1 MCPCLCQLVSDNA
14 CNALIAQ
21 GAYYM
26 TCPCHRS
33 IREGKGQKRLCKKEI
48 TVTTAHPEEKV
59 VRMMAWWLLQG
70 FWLHYCRVF
79 ISRQDTHTHRNR
91 CTIEMLFQIWQTPC
105 CGHCGLQVFL
115 YMLLDAMIVIHSG
128 ETEATR
134 WFRGQVKLTKRLER
148 DMSSSQGP

>member
-79 ISRQDTHTHRNR
+79 ISRQDTHTQKQMYDWDAFSNLAN
-91 CTIEMLFQIWQTPC
+91 TLLWT
-105 CGHCGLQVFL
+105 LWSASFL